1 MGSVVINVFLTDEII
16 CNQNDAVS
24 YSVKCNLVTALK
36 DGTLAY
42 LSEEMKHERNA
53 FKFLKGIRSAADEKA
68 DHRNREFKQWLDL
81 FTQTLTKPDDCYNF
95 INKFSLSVSALKEA
109 KSVGVTDDILMRILL
124 LQSIQCDEFAQIKL
138 DIPKILDKKPGE
150 IVQELK
156 SHQLALDSEETLK
169 DVRVDSALSRTV
181 RNGNATDGKEKFGD
195 TQPTSRIPA

>member
-1 MGSVVINVFLTDEII
+1 M
-16 CNQNDAVS
+16 
-24 YSVKCNLVTALK
+24 
-36 DGTLAY
+36 
-42 LSEEMKHERNA
+42 
-53 FKFLKGIRSAADEKA
+53 
-68 DHRNREFKQWLDL
+68 
-81 FTQTLTKPDDCYNF
+81 
-95 INKFSLSVSALKEA
+95 SVSALKEA